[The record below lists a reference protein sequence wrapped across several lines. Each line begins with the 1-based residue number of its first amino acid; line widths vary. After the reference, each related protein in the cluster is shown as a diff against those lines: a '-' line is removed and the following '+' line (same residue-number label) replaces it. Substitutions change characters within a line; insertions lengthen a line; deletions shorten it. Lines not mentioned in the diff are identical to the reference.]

1 MTTVKPPV
9 VVPDVV
15 LPRRL
20 ELKVRALDL
29 TGDAFLKLCADN
41 GDLRLELTAEKELI
55 IMPPTGLESGWL
67 EHELARQV
75 GNWAVRDGTGIVFGS
90 NAGYTLPNGA
100 VRAPDVSWMP
110 LRRWES
116 LRRED
121 QTGFGHTF
129 PDFVIELRS
138 PSDRLAEVQGKM
150 AEYIA
155 NGVRL
160 GWLID
165 PQNRRVHIYR
175 SGQTVEVLESPS
187 AVSGEPAL
195 PGFLLD
201 LSAIFR

>member
-1 MTTVKPPV
+1 MPTVKAPAVAPG
-9 VVPDVV
+9 VV
-15 LPRRL
+15 LPRRV
-20 ELKVRALDL
+20 ELKVRALGI

-41 GDLRLELTAEKELI
+41 GELRLELTADGELI
-55 IMPPTGLESGWL
+55 IMPPMGLESGWQL
-67 EHELARQV
+67 QELAMQV
-75 GNWAVRDGTGIVFGS
+75 GNWAKLDGTGVVFSS

-110 LRRWES
+110 LHRWEALS
-116 LRRED
+116 REE

-150 AEYIA
+150 AEYMA

-160 GWLID
+160 GWLVD
-165 PQNRRVHIYR
+165 PQQRRVHIYR
-175 SGQTVEVLESPS
+175 SGQPVEVLDAPL
-187 AVSGEPAL
+187 AVSGEL
-195 PGFLLD
+195 VLSGFVLD

>member
-1 MTTVKPPV
+1 MTTVKVPA

-20 ELKVRALDL
+20 ELKVRALEI
-29 TGDAFLKLCADN
+29 TGDAFLELCADN

-67 EHELARQV
+67 EQELVRQV
-75 GNWAVRDGTGIVFGS
+75 GNWAERDGTGRVFGP

-110 LRRWES
+110 LHRWEALS
-116 LRRED
+116 REE

-138 PSDRLAEVQGKM
+138 PTDRLAEVQGKM
-150 AEYIA
+150 AEYLA
-155 NGVRL
+155 NGVSL
-160 GWLID
+160 GWLVD
-165 PQNRRVHIYR
+165 PQQRQVHIYR
-175 SGQTVEVLESPS
+175 SGRPVEVLESPS
-187 AVSGEPAL
+187 AVSGEPVL
-195 PGFLLD
+195 PGFVLD